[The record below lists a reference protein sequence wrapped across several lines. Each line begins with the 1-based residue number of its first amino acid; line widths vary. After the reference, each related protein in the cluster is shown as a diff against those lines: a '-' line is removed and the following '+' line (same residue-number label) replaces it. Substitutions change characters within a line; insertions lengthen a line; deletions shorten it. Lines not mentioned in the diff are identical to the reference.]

1 MRTLVKKIYTTPYAS
16 PLGLML
22 LAASDDGLVG
32 AWFEG
37 QKHEPTVDN
46 SASWIDVDDNAHLHA
61 LHLWFIA
68 YFDGVDALKTPDNSK
83 VAPLAANRLPP
94 AIDGLQFD
102 LCIGTP
108 FQQQVWR
115 ALCEIAEGET
125 VSYGALAAK
134 LGSPSA
140 SRAVGAA
147 VGKNPLGIVIPC
159 HRVVGAAG
167 ALTGYAGGLAR
178 KQALL
183 KLEFSRSPVVGGHLL
198 NFQ

>member
-1 MRTLVKKIYTTPYAS
+1 MRNLLKKIYTTPYAS

-22 LAASDDGLVG
+22 LAAGDDGLVG

-37 QKHEPTVDN
+37 QKHEPTLDN
-46 SASWIDVDDNAHLHA
+46 RASWIGAGDNAHLYN
-61 LHLWFIA
+61 LRTWFNA
-68 YFDGVDALKTPDNSK
+68 YFTGIDALKTPDNK
-83 VAPLAANRLPP
+83 LPT

-102 LCIGTP
+102 LCVGTP

-115 ALCEIAEGET
+115 ALCEIPEGQT
-125 VSYGALAAK
+125 VSYGALAAR

-147 VGKNPLGIVIPC
+147 VGRNPLGVVIPC
-159 HRVVGAAG
+159 HRVVGATG
-167 ALTGYAGGLAR
+167 ALTGYAGGLTR

-183 KLEFSRSPVVGGHLL
+183 KLEFSRSLGVASNSL